1 MSKGNRNLIRIFL
14 RHSFPMLI
22 TIIFLGIISSG
33 ITLYSIRKSTTEMAN
48 STLSQTIT
56 YYDSVMD
63 ELDAINTMLL
73 RNPDILTNLKQ
84 VHDISQMDYQL
95 FRETQL
101 VKSFFTS
108 IANTRP
114 TVSAIFLYIDNQT
127 GYILYSGS
135 GYEKLNE
142 VGEEEWVS
150 EYMKKPTSYTLESER
165 HDNNIIRLSRPILD
179 RNDEKIGVIILDV
192 RISEMTNFFE
202 KNSGRAAPF
211 VEVFNEKGEPLF
223 SYSQLPFNEKN
234 PFSVSMSSPK
244 YGWQYSLSFSR
255 KELFAPSH
263 SIIYLTFLAIVFA
276 TALGLL
282 LTYRTNMEER
292 RFINNLIEALNR
304 SGAELEQPK
313 EDENIFVR
321 LDDLILKHFV
331 EQDYLKLRSEALEYR
346 ALQLQINP
354 HFLFNTLNNL
364 YWKAVR
370 TSGGENDLSQMTKL
384 LSNLMKQSLR
394 FDNHSG
400 IPLREELESVETYI
414 ELQHFRFKD
423 SFVFSTSIPEEFM
436 DMPVPWMIFQ
446 PVLENAFNYGFMEG
460 KTLHI
465 EIRAVRD
472 GDFLVFSIIDDG
484 NPFPENVLDGVR
496 NKNAKAL
503 ESSSSLGLLN
513 TRDRIDLFYNHQ
525 GEMNIFN
532 KDGMACVVFRF
543 PLSGGGSS
551 AQ

>member
-1 MSKGNRNLIRIFL
+1 MSRGNRNLIRIFL

-192 RISEMTNFFE
+192 RISEMTNIFE
-202 KNSGRAAPF
+202 KNSGRAAP
-211 VEVFNEKGEPLF
+211 
-223 SYSQLPFNEKN
+223 
-234 PFSVSMSSPK
+234 
-244 YGWQYSLSFSR
+244 
-255 KELFAPSH
+255 
-263 SIIYLTFLAIVFA
+263 
-276 TALGLL
+276 
-282 LTYRTNMEER
+282 
-292 RFINNLIEALNR
+292 
-304 SGAELEQPK
+304 
-313 EDENIFVR
+313 
-321 LDDLILKHFV
+321 
-331 EQDYLKLRSEALEYR
+331 
-346 ALQLQINP
+346 
-354 HFLFNTLNNL
+354 
-364 YWKAVR
+364 
-370 TSGGENDLSQMTKL
+370 
-384 LSNLMKQSLR
+384 
-394 FDNHSG
+394 
-400 IPLREELESVETYI
+400 
-414 ELQHFRFKD
+414 
-423 SFVFSTSIPEEFM
+423 
-436 DMPVPWMIFQ
+436 
-446 PVLENAFNYGFMEG
+446 
-460 KTLHI
+460 
-465 EIRAVRD
+465 
-472 GDFLVFSIIDDG
+472 
-484 NPFPENVLDGVR
+484 
-496 NKNAKAL
+496 
-503 ESSSSLGLLN
+503 
-513 TRDRIDLFYNHQ
+513 
-525 GEMNIFN
+525 
-532 KDGMACVVFRF
+532 
-543 PLSGGGSS
+543 
-551 AQ
+551 

>member
-1 MSKGNRNLIRIFL
+1 
-14 RHSFPMLI
+14 MLI
-22 TIIFLGIISSG
+22 TIVFLGIISSV
-33 ITLYSIRKSTTEMAN
+33 IMLYSIRRSTSEMAN

-73 RNPDILTNLKQ
+73 RNPDILTNLTQ

-202 KNSGRAAPF
+202 KNIGRAAPF

-223 SYSQLPFNEKN
+223 SYSQLPFNDKN
-234 PFSVSMSSPK
+234 PFSVSMSSSK

-255 KELFAPSH
+255 KELFAPSQ
-263 SIIYLTFLAIVFA
+263 SIIYLTFLAILFA
-276 TALGLL
+276 TALGLF

-292 RFINNLIEALNR
+292 RFINNLIEALNK

-532 KDGMACVVFRF
+532 EDECACVVFRF
-543 PLSGGGSS
+543 PLES
-551 AQ
+551 